1 MKYSQSVLVRVA
13 TAGALAMMAV
23 ACGSSKPAAS
33 DGAENSASQ
42 AGSNSA
48 TASATSA
55 DASAGGSTSPSAA
68 APTATDVVR
77 IGDLGVVSDAP
88 FYIAEDLGFF
98 KQQGIEVKMTRFA
111 SSPAV
116 IAPLTQGQIDVAGG
130 SPTAGLY
137 NAIGLGSGFKIVADK
152 AKTPKGFGYNGLII
166 RKDLWDSG
174 VKDLAALKGKTIAIL
189 GGKGSSSDAGLYRAA
204 TDLNLKLGDFK
215 VITMAAPDLP
225 AAFANKAID
234 VAVAIE
240 PQLTQLVASGA
251 AVVWERMD
259 QYYPDHQMGLV
270 LYSEK
275 FIAAHPE
282 AASGFMT
289 AYLQAAR
296 YYTDAFVKGDAAKR
310 AEVVKILIAHTTV
323 KDPKL
328 YDSMAMAY
336 IDPNG
341 VINVDTMN
349 ADQKYFV
356 SEGAQ
361 DKVVDLS
368 KSIDMSFANNAVKA
382 LGPYDAG

>member
-1 MKYSQSVLVRVA
+1 MKHSRSVIVRVA
-13 TAGALAMMAV
+13 AVTALAMMAV
-23 ACGSSKPAAS
+23 ACGSSGPAAS
-33 DGAENSASQ
+33 GGAANSTSQ
-42 AGSNSA
+42 ASISSGL
-48 TASATSA
+48 TPATSA
-55 DASAGGSTSPSAA
+55 DAAASASPSSS
-68 APTATDVVR
+68 APATSDVVR

-98 KQQGIEVKMTRFA
+98 KQQGIDVKLTRFA

-137 NAIGLGSGFKIVADK
+137 NAIAIGSGFKIVADK

-166 RKDLWDSG
+166 RQDLWDSG
-174 VKDLAALKGKTIAIL
+174 VKDLAGLKGKTIAIL

-204 TDLNLKLGDFK
+204 TDLNLKLSDFK
-215 VITMAAPDLP
+215 IIKMAASDLP

-234 VAVAIE
+234 AAVAIE
-240 PQLTQLVASGA
+240 PQLTQLVAGGQA
-251 AVVWERMD
+251 AVWQRMD

-275 FIAAHPE
+275 FIAAHPDT
-282 AASGFMT
+282 AAKFMT
-289 AYLQAAR
+289 AYIQAAR

-310 AEVVKILIAHTTV
+310 AEVVKILISHTTV

-341 VINVDTMN
+341 TINVDTMN
-349 ADQKYFV
+349 ADQHYFV
-356 SEGAQ
+356 SEDAQ

-368 KSIDMSFANNAVKA
+368 KAIDMSFVDSAVKA